1 MFPILNVIKI
11 ISREVQRFK
20 EPASGATLFSWR
32 SIVSRLSRERRDPFR
47 ILVSTVLS
55 LRTKDDCTAA
65 ASERL
70 FALARTPHDMLNL
83 PEKEIAKAI
92 YPVGFYN
99 TKAKHI
105 KQICAIL
112 MEKYNGCVPADLE
125 RLLELPGVGRK
136 TANLVITLGF
146 GIPGICVDTHVHRI
160 TNRWGYVHTRA
171 PVETEFALRKCLPM
185 RFWIIINDLLV
196 TYGQNICTP
205 VSPRCSEC
213 RVEKWCARVGV
224 QRSR

>member
-11 ISREVQRFK
+11 VSREVQRFK
-20 EPASGATLFSWR
+20 EP
-32 SIVSRLSRERRDPFR
+32 IVTRISRERRDPFR

-65 ASERL
+65 ASVRL
-70 FALARTPHDMLNL
+70 FALARTPQDMLNL
-83 PEKEIAKAI
+83 PEKEIAKVI

-112 MEKYNGCVPADLE
+112 VEKYNGRVPADLE

-160 TNRWGYVHTRA
+160 TNRWGYVHTRT
-171 PVETEFALRKCLPM
+171 PKETEFALRKCLPG

-213 RVEKWCARVGV
+213 RIEKWCARVGV